1 MLESVFL
8 AIAAVFSAFGLFC
21 FVKLWFSDLGN
32 DAYSAIFLESGD
44 DSEILDM
51 KIREAGRSWL
61 YGRSG
66 IVILIPE
73 SRNYDRSIADYIKN
87 KGLKAIYYKEQLW
100 QK

>member
-44 DSEILDM
+44 DSEILD
-51 KIREAGRSWL
+51 RFSF
-61 YGRSG
+61 
-66 IVILIPE
+66 
-73 SRNYDRSIADYIKN
+73 NFSIAVYDLDSNI
-87 KGLKAIYYKEQLW
+87 LYYFEMDT
-100 QK
+100 